1 MKSFLSFCSAFI
13 LLVVFTAT
21 VPSAHAA
28 PKLGLQAWTFRNLTL
43 IETIDQ
49 ASAFG
54 VAHLQAYPGQKIGG
68 DIPGN
73 FYFGIPD
80 ADLKKILAHA
90 KSKNVSIGSFGVIT
104 LNKPENWEKLF
115 AFARSAGM
123 KEIVT
128 ETTRETLLSLV
139 PLAEKYKINV
149 SLHNHPTPN
158 IYQTPDLALAAINGF
173 SSRFGVAADTG
184 HWARSGVDPVAGLKL
199 VGQRLHS
206 LHFKDIA
213 ERGKRSRDVPFGTG
227 TADLA
232 GQLYQLRD
240 SGFNGIAYIEYEHGS
255 PDLVAEVASCVA
267 FFNASLKASKKDLL
281 AGLVSPDG
289 FSTDVRQVYAEG
301 RGQDSARWPVPEPLF
316 TNDLSN
322 ADFTPDAWA
331 FNAQGILTPS
341 RDPAAR
347 HRGDIWTKE
356 SYGNFV
362 INLEFRTQERT
373 NSGVFIRS
381 SDIVNW
387 LNNSIEVQI
396 LQGNAAPTQVVGS
409 VFDVAAPV
417 R

>member
-1 MKSFLSFCSAFI
+1 
-13 LLVVFTAT
+13 
-21 VPSAHAA
+21 
-28 PKLGLQAWTFRNLTL
+28 
-43 IETIDQ
+43 
-49 ASAFG
+49 
-54 VAHLQAYPGQKIGG
+54 
-68 DIPGN
+68 
-73 FYFGIPD
+73 
-80 ADLKKILAHA
+80 
-90 KSKNVSIGSFGVIT
+90 
-104 LNKPENWEKLF
+104 
-115 AFARSAGM
+115 M

-128 ETTRETLLSLV
+128 EATRETLLNLV

-158 IYQTPDLALAAINGF
+158 IYQTPDLALAGINGI

-199 VGQRLHS
+199 VGKRLRS

-331 FNAQGILTPS
+331 FDAQGILTPS
-341 RDPAAR
+341 RDPAAP

-381 SDIVNW
+381 SVIVNW

-409 VFDVAAPV
+409 VFDVAAPARQV
-417 R
+417 PIAPGEWNHYTIIAEDNVITVILNGEEVNNVDLDFWTQSGLNPDGTKNKFNKAYKDMARKGRIGLQDHGGSLIEFRNLFIERL